1 MLTSYVEFPFKT
13 VVMASLHAVFRF
25 VEMLPTCYYANKQL
39 RTLGEE
45 QRR

>member
-13 VVMASLHAVFRF
+13 VVMPSLHAVFRF
-25 VEMLPTCYYANKQL
+25 VEMQTCYYANKQL